1 MDERTTKRPLERFL
15 SLFAEV
21 RPGEGAVVLALTLNV
36 FLLLNAYYLV
46 KPVREALILSGQGS
60 AELKSYTAVLQA
72 ILLLFIVPAYG
83 WLGSRVRRRR
93 LINIVSLFFMGCMA
107 VFYVLIRAEANVAI
121 AFYLWVGI
129 YSLMIV
135 AQFWSFA
142 NDIYTPEAGKRL
154 FAIVGFGASLGA
166 VVGSAMAGSLI
177 RVLGIELMLPMG
189 AVLLGASLLLTHWV
203 DSHSRS
209 SANPAAPVADVAP
222 LRNSKAFNLI
232 LHNRYLLLMALM
244 ILAYNWVNSNGEY
257 VLGRLVTEHAQELMG
272 RGELAGQDEKGYIGQ
287 FYAGYFGAV
296 NLLSLILQLFVV
308 SRLVKYADVPVA
320 VCVMPVLSLIGLS
333 AMTVIPSLL
342 IVRWM
347 KITENA
353 TDYSLQNTVRQML
366 FLPLTRE
373 EKYTGKQA
381 IDTFFVRSG
390 DMLSAGL
397 VYLGSSVLLWNAR
410 EFAVANLLLAVP
422 WLVLAILVGRGYRRL
437 SVATRSPASD
447 TPVKAAGATAGVAKA

>member
-1 MDERTTKRPLERFL
+1 MQGVTMNVRADKRPLERFL

-21 RPGEGAVVLALTLNV
+21 RPGEAPVVLALTLNV

-46 KPVREALILSGQGS
+46 KPVREALILSGSGS

-72 ILLLFIVPAYG
+72 VLLLFIVPAYG
-83 WLGSRVRRRR
+83 WLGSRVPRRR
-93 LINIVSLFFMGCMA
+93 LINIVTLFFVGCMA
-107 VFYVLIRAEANVAI
+107 LFYILIRAQVNVAV

-166 VVGSAMAGSLI
+166 VVGSALAGSLI
-177 RVLGIELMLPMG
+177 RRLGVEQML
-189 AVLLGASLLLTHWV
+189 LLGALLLVASLLLTHWV
-203 DSHSRS
+203 DGHARVQ
-209 SANPAAPVADVAP
+209 ANPGSPPQDVAP
-222 LRNSKAFNLI
+222 LRSSSTFKLV
-232 LHNRYLLLMALM
+232 LHNRYLLLMAIM

-257 VLGRLVTEHAQELMG
+257 VLGRLVTEHAHDMIT
-272 RGELAGQDEKGYIGQ
+272 RGEMAGIDEKGFIGE
-287 FYAGYFGAV
+287 FYARYFGAV
-296 NLLSLILQLFVV
+296 NLLSLLLQLFVV
-308 SRLVKYADVPVA
+308 SRLIRYADVPFS
-320 VCVMPVLSLIGLS
+320 VCVMPLLSLIGLT

-353 TDYSLQNTVRQML
+353 TDYSLQNTVRQVL
-366 FLPLTRE
+366 FLPVTRE

-390 DMLSAGL
+390 DMLSALL
-397 VYLGSSVLLWNAR
+397 VYVGSSVLLWKAR
-410 EFAVANLLLAVP
+410 DFAIANLLLAVP
-422 WLVLAILVGRGYRRL
+422 WLVLAFLVGRGYRQRM
-437 SVATRSPASD
+437 ATVQP
-447 TPVKAAGATAGVAKA
+447 G

>member
-1 MDERTTKRPLERFL
+1 MDDRTSKRPLERFL

-21 RPGEGAVVLALTLNV
+21 RPGEGTVVLALTLNV

-72 ILLLFIVPAYG
+72 MLLLFIVPAYG
-83 WLGSRVRRRR
+83 WLGSRVPRRR

-107 VFYVLIRAEANVAI
+107 VFYVLIRAEVNVAI

-177 RVLGIELMLPMG
+177 RILGIELMLPM
-189 AVLLGASLLLTHWV
+189 AALLLGASLLLTHWV
-203 DSHSRS
+203 DTHSRS
-209 SANPAAPVADVAP
+209 ANSAAPVADVAP
-222 LRNSKAFNLI
+222 LRSSKTFNLI

-257 VLGRLVTEHAQELMG
+257 VLGRLVTEHAQELMS

-308 SRLVKYADVPVA
+308 SRLVKYADVPIA

-342 IVRWM
+342 FVRWM

-366 FLPLTRE
+366 FLPLSRE

-422 WLVLAILVGRGYRRL
+422 WLVLAILVGRGYRRR
-437 SVATRSPASD
+437 VAATRSPASD
-447 TPVKAAGATAGVAKA
+447 APLKAAGAAGAA

>member
-1 MDERTTKRPLERFL
+1 MNVVRSDKRPMERFL

-21 RPGEGAVVLALTLNV
+21 RPGEASVVLALTVNV

-83 WLGSRVRRRR
+83 WLGSRVPRRR
-93 LINIVSLFFMGCMA
+93 LINIVTLFFVGCMA
-107 VFYVLIRAEANVAI
+107 LFYVLIRAQINVAV

-166 VVGSAMAGSLI
+166 VVGSTMAGALI
-177 RVLGIELMLPMG
+177 RRLGVEPMLLLG
-189 AVLLGASLLLTHWV
+189 AVLLVASLLLTHWV
-203 DSHSRS
+203 DAHTRTK
-209 SANPAAPVADVAP
+209 ANPASPATDVAP
-222 LRNSKAFNLI
+222 LRSSSTFNLV
-232 LHNRYLLLMALM
+232 LGNRYLLLMAFM

-257 VLGRLVTEHAQELMG
+257 VLGRLVTEHARDLISS
-272 RGELAGQDEKGYIGQ
+272 GEMASQDEKGYIGE
-287 FYAGYFGAV
+287 FYARYFGAV
-296 NLLSLILQLFVV
+296 NLLSLVLQLFVV
-308 SRLVKYADVPVA
+308 SRLIKYADVPLS
-320 VCVMPVLSLIGLS
+320 VCVMPLLSVIGLTT
-333 AMTVIPSLL
+333 MTIIPSLI

-353 TDYSLQNTVRQML
+353 TDYSLQNTVRQVL
-366 FLPLTRE
+366 FLPVTRE
-373 EKYTGKQA
+373 EKYAGKQT

-390 DMLSAGL
+390 DMLSALL
-397 VYLGSSVLLWNAR
+397 VYVGSSVLAWKAKD
-410 EFAVANLLLAVP
+410 FAIANLLLAIP
-422 WLVLAILVGRGYRRL
+422 WLLLAIMVGRGYRQRVTTL
-437 SVATRSPASD
+437 PASPAAV
-447 TPVKAAGATAGVAKA
+447 PQPAGG

>member
-1 MDERTTKRPLERFL
+1 MEERASKPPLERFL

-21 RPGEGAVVLALTLNV
+21 RPGEGAIVLALTLNV

-72 ILLLFIVPAYG
+72 LLLLFIVPAYG
-83 WLGSRVRRRR
+83 WLGSRVARRR
-93 LINIVSLFFMGCMA
+93 LINIVTLFFVGCMA
-107 VFYVLIRAEANVAI
+107 VFYVLIRAQVNVAI
-121 AFYLWVGI
+121 VFYLWVGI

-142 NDIYTPEAGKRL
+142 NDVYTPEAGKRL

-177 RVLGIELMLPMG
+177 RLLGVEHMLP
-189 AVLLGASLLLTHWV
+189 LGALLLVSSLLLTHWV
-203 DSHSRS
+203 DSHARS
-209 SANPAAPVADVAP
+209 TANPAAPVKDVEP
-222 LRNSKAFNLI
+222 LRSSSTFRLI
-232 LHNRYLLLMALM
+232 LGNRYLLLMALM

-257 VLGRLVTEHAQELMG
+257 VLSRLVTEHAQELMA

-287 FYAGYFGAV
+287 FFAGYFGAV

-333 AMTVIPSLL
+333 AMTVIPSLM

-373 EKYTGKQA
+373 EKYAGKQT

-410 EFAVANLLLAVP
+410 DFAVANLLLAIP
-422 WLVLAILVGRGYRRL
+422 WLVLAIFVGRGYRQRIAA
-437 SVATRSPASD
+437 SRAATARSLD
-447 TPVKAAGATAGVAKA
+447 TAGATAGAA

>member
-1 MDERTTKRPLERFL
+1 MEARTGKRPLERFL

-72 ILLLFIVPAYG
+72 TLLLFIVPAYG
-83 WLGSRVRRRR
+83 WLGSRVPRRR
-93 LINIVSLFFMGCMA
+93 LINIVTLFFVGCMA
-107 VFYVLIRAEANVAI
+107 LFYVLIRAQANVAI

-177 RVLGIELMLPMG
+177 RVLGVEHMLP
-189 AVLLGASLLLTHWV
+189 LGALLLVSSLLITHWV
-203 DSHSRS
+203 DSHAR
-209 SANPAAPVADVAP
+209 ATDNPVAPVKDVAP
-222 LRNSKAFNLI
+222 LRSSSTFNLI

-257 VLGRLVTEHAQELMG
+257 VLSRLVTEHAHDLMS
-272 RGELAGQDEKGYIGQ
+272 RGELAGQDEKGFIGQ
-287 FYAGYFGAV
+287 FFAGYFGAV

-308 SRLVKYADVPVA
+308 SRLIKYADVPIA

-366 FLPLTRE
+366 FLPVTRE
-373 EKYTGKQA
+373 EKYAGKQA

-410 EFAVANLLLAVP
+410 DFAVANLLLAIP
-422 WLVLAILVGRGYRRL
+422 WLVLAILVGRGYRQRMA
-437 SVATRSPASD
+437 ATKAAAAGSLN
-447 TPVKAAGATAGVAKA
+447 AAGAAAGTA